1 VFDSRFLLQ
10 GCQLAGSSEEKV
22 GLEGAPPTLLDS
34 VTMFL
39 NTQRAALRQE
49 ASGLAGC
56 ITTGATSLMLAY
68 CLWFDQPHSIM

>member
-1 VFDSRFLLQ
+1 MASFAFGSRFMLQ

-22 GLEGAPPTLLDS
+22 GVDGAALTLLDG
-34 VTMFL
+34 VITFL

-56 ITTGATSLMLAY
+56 ITTGATSPML
-68 CLWFDQPHSIM
+68 CILSLV

>member
-1 VFDSRFLLQ
+1 MLQ

-22 GLEGAPPTLLDS
+22 GLEGAPLTLLDS
-34 VTMFL
+34 VTTFL

-56 ITTGATSLMLAY
+56 ITTGATSPML
-68 CLWFDQPHSIM
+68 CILSLV